1 MRHSKICCGAFYY
14 SRTGSKGRYA
24 LTFAFNSYSNG
35 TVVPAVV
42 EVYIKNDDGQ
52 IVYKAT
58 KILQSSDFMDWKSS
72 YSTYKNQATIY
83 IYDEEITQGEIAS
96 GDIYFTVYNEGY
108 FQFAEQSLSISKLPL
123 KPITII
129 LPEGPMRYE
138 YIYHDSYWGDRLHS
152 VVYIS
157 NIRYE
162 IKNDDLYIYFSGTLL
177 AMYFNSYNAKI
188 EWQLLDSSGKVVA
201 SDTFS
206 SSAYL
211 DPGETFTD
219 NYDIAYNCIKPG
231 ETYTLVIVN

>member
-14 SRTGSKGRYA
+14 SRTGSKGRCA

-42 EVYIKNDDGQ
+42 EVY
-52 IVYKAT
+52 
-58 KILQSSDFMDWKSS
+58 
-72 YSTYKNQATIY
+72 
-83 IYDEEITQGEIAS
+83 
-96 GDIYFTVYNEGY
+96 
-108 FQFAEQSLSISKLPL
+108 
-123 KPITII
+123 
-129 LPEGPMRYE
+129 
-138 YIYHDSYWGDRLHS
+138 
-152 VVYIS
+152 
-157 NIRYE
+157 